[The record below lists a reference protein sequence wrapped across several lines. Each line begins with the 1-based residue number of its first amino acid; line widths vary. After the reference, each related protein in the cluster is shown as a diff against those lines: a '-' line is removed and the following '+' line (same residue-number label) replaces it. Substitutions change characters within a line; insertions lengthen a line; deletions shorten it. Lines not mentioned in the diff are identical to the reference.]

1 MLLFLAVFARC
12 TRTYTVQEGDTLS
25 GIAARFDTTVAELV
39 RLNHLANPDLIYV
52 GQVLII
58 PDGPTP
64 PTPPGEI
71 VYQFDPGFN
80 ENIRLYGCA
89 FMSCCWCGGVNSV
102 PGCTDLYNV
111 AIAQGAMQADCYIL
125 DWDAMRCCTKASRY
139 FYAGMDY
146 TPAANEKEILECH
159 YSGGMHF
166 VVGNGNGGI
175 EYDPAAGIVSY
186 WQGTSKRIYV
196 Y

>member
-1 MLLFLAVFARC
+1 MLALLLGLVLS
-12 TRTYTVQEGDTLS
+12 TRTYTVQAGDTLS
-25 GIAARFDTTVAELV
+25 GIAERFGTTVAELV
-39 RLNHLANPDLIYV
+39 RLNNIQDPDLIYV

-58 PDGPTP
+58 PDGPSP
-64 PTPPGEI
+64 PPPPAEV

-80 ENIRLYGCA
+80 EYIRLYGCA

-102 PGCTDLYNV
+102 SGCTDLYYV
-111 AIAQGAMQADCYIL
+111 AINRGAMQEDCYIL
-125 DWDAMRCCTKASRY
+125 DWDAMRCCTKARSY
-139 FYAGMDY
+139 YYAGMDY
-146 TPAANEKEILECH
+146 TPAGNEKEILECH

-166 VVGNGNGGI
+166 VVGNGAGAI